1 MRKHLSREA
10 TLTKR
15 DLGFLKLLD
24 RGSFSSATTLQLTQ
38 RDKLRKIIDLF
49 ETVYFLINACYQF
62 IRKRRVQANKSAI
75 ANLANAL
82 RGEFPDI
89 GLDFSKISI
98 LEGRLA
104 PYCGSIHQNFGSS
117 RLNFSWARCT
127 QENSNESDELMA
139 IIYCPAQHAFW
150 CEQHLGI
157 TRADGFCT
165 IESPVEFAG
174 SEVHVWLAYRSA
186 DGRSISNSAYMG
198 KVLISNNEPYGKF
211 EE

>member
-1 MRKHLSREA
+1 MRKHLNGGASLSR
-10 TLTKR
+10 R

-24 RGSFSSATTLQLTQ
+24 QGSFSSATTLQLTQ
-38 RDKLRKIIDLF
+38 RDRLRKIIDMF
-49 ETVYFLINACYQF
+49 EIVYFLINACYQF
-62 IRKRRVQANKSAI
+62 IRKRRVRANKAAI
-75 ANLANAL
+75 ENLANAL
-82 RGEFPDI
+82 SGEFPDI

-98 LEGRLA
+98 LKGRLA
-104 PYCGSIHQNFGSS
+104 PYCGSMYQNYGSG

-127 QENSNESDELMA
+127 QGNSNESDELMA
-139 IIYCPAQHAFW
+139 MIYCPQQHAFW

-165 IESPVEFAG
+165 IDAPVEFAG
-174 SEVHVWLAYRSA
+174 TEVHVWLAYRSA
-186 DGRSISNSAYMG
+186 DGSSISNSAYLG